1 MTSGYAIVVLS
12 ILVNSEDIEQSA
24 SELKERVDMHETT
37 ELSIMDVPWT
47 FPDQPPQ
54 DNQNEVENI
63 FTSVGYK
70 GLEDLHDGRF
80 DLDEN
85 NNLVFNER
93 N

>member
-37 ELSIMDVPWT
+37 EISIMEVQRFKDH
-47 FPDQPPQ
+47 PPQ
-54 DNQNEVENI
+54 DNQNEVENK
-63 FTSVGYK
+63 FTSAGYK

-80 DLDEN
+80 ALDES

>member
-1 MTSGYAIVVLS
+1 MNSGYGVIKLT
-12 ILVNSEDIEQSA
+12 ILVNSEDIMQSA

-37 ELSIMDVPWT
+37 ELSTMEVIS
-47 FPDQPPQ
+47 FIDQPPQ

-70 GLEDLHDGRF
+70 GLEDLHDARF
-80 DLDEN
+80 DLDES